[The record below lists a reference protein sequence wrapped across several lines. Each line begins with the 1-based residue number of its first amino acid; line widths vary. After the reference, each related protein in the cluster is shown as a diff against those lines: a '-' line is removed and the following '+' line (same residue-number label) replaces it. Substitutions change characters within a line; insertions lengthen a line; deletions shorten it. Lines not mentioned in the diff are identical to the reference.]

1 MAAPRA
7 PGGRGVTATRAGN
20 MPDRA
25 PQTDP
30 ERAPGDA
37 AERAPSP
44 PAARIARAAPPAIVD
59 SLRLLVQ
66 LRWIAVAGQAAALA
80 VAALAGVELPWR
92 LLLAIVGA
100 LSAFNVGAA
109 VRLRRA
115 RPTSHAEV
123 AAHLAADLAAFT
135 LLLALSGGDAN
146 PFVWLYVL
154 HGVLIAQL
162 LPWPL
167 SGAGLGAVLACYAAA
182 GASPWPLTL
191 AGGAPL
197 PATLAATGRHL
208 SFVLTAGLSAWFI
221 ARIAALLRHR
231 ERLLREAAAAASR
244 DECVLR
250 VGALAAGAA
259 HELASPL
266 TTMAAIVDEM
276 GHETDVATLRRD
288 AATIA
293 VQVDACRRT
302 VQNLTAAA
310 AHAAAAGGPSVPLDR
325 FLEGVVE
332 RCQALRPDAT
342 LACRWDGAL
351 PVPAIA
357 DDGALEQAMLI
368 LLNNAVD
375 ASADD
380 VGMLARWDQ
389 DWLEV
394 AVSDRGPGVP
404 AGAREKM
411 GRVYYST
418 KPRGKGT
425 GLGLV
430 LAADTVRRLGGTLE
444 FANRT
449 GGGTRVAMRVPL
461 AALTP

>member
-1 MAAPRA
+1 MEPRTPGPESERAAAGGAKRAAPVA
-7 PGGRGVTATRAGN
+7 
-20 MPDRA
+20 
-25 PQTDP
+25 
-30 ERAPGDA
+30 
-37 AERAPSP
+37 S
-44 PAARIARAAPPAIVD
+44 AARGAGGAPPAIVD
-59 SLRLLVQ
+59 SLRLLAQ
-66 LRWIAVAGQAAALA
+66 LRWIAITGQAAALA
-80 VAALAGVELPWR
+80 VAAAAGAVLPW
-92 LLLAIVGA
+92 LPLAAVVGVLA
-100 LSAFNVGAA
+100 AFNGAVA

-123 AAHLAADLAAFT
+123 AVHLAADLAAFT
-135 LLLALSGGDAN
+135 LLVALAGGPSN
-146 PFVWLYVL
+146 PFIWLFVL
-154 HGVLIAQL
+154 HGVLVAQL

-167 SGAGLGAVLACYAAA
+167 SGAGVCAVLAGYAAA
-182 GASPWPLTL
+182 VASPWPLAL

-197 PATLAATGRHL
+197 PPALAAAGRHV
-208 SFVLTAGLSAWFI
+208 SFVLTAVLCAWFVG
-221 ARIAALLRHR
+221 RIAALLRQH
-231 ERLLREAAAAASR
+231 ERLLREAAADASR

-266 TTMAAIVDEM
+266 TTMAVIAGEMAHASDVD
-276 GHETDVATLRRD
+276 ALRRD

-293 VQVDACRRT
+293 AQVDACRRT

-310 AHAAAAGGPSVPLDR
+310 AHAAAAGGLRVPLDH
-325 FLEGVVE
+325 FLEAVAA

-357 DDGALEQAMLI
+357 GDGALEQALLI

-380 VGMLARWDQ
+380 VGMVAHWDS

-394 AVSDRGPGVP
+394 AVTDRGPGVP
-404 AGAREKM
+404 ADARGKL
-411 GRVYYST
+411 GRAFFST

-430 LAADTVRRLGGTLE
+430 LAADAVRRLGGTLE
-444 FANRT
+444 FADRP
-449 GGGTRVAMRVPL
+449 GGGVRAELRVPL
-461 AALTP
+461 AVLAS